1 MFPLVI
7 LLVWTLEMCSVPN
20 TICPAWLMK
29 LDVVED
35 ESSDIGSTRVLAS
48 KLAGERTSHIC

>member
-1 MFPLVI
+1 MVLF
-7 LLVWTLEMCSVPN
+7 VWRFESLF
-20 TICPAWLMK
+20 IIRD
-29 LDVVED
+29 DVVED